1 MCIHP
6 SQRPKFKY
14 TIQQPSSNPHPTL
27 SNTHSQCVFNRKN
40 HKKMI
45 LAILISI
52 LIILIIGVTIFVR
65 RVNKVTPEQPPV
77 EIADDCCG
85 SHAVCERDS
94 LLSQTDQVIYFD
106 DEELDSLRGIP
117 YEEYTEAQ
125 ITMLE
130 NVFYTLREQD
140 VAGWIRSIQL
150 RNIDL
155 PEDIRDQALLIVA
168 ERREHTLE
176 EWTKNNQ

>member
-1 MCIHP
+1 
-6 SQRPKFKY
+6 
-14 TIQQPSSNPHPTL
+14 
-27 SNTHSQCVFNRKN
+27 
-40 HKKMI
+40 MI
-45 LAILISI
+45 LIILISI
-52 LIILIIGVTIFVR
+52 LIILIVGVSIFVR

-94 LLSQTDQVIYFD
+94 LLSQTDQIIYFD
-106 DEELDSLRGIP
+106 DEELDTLRGIP
-117 YEEYTEAQ
+117 CEEFTNEQTA
-125 ITMLE
+125 MLE

>member
-1 MCIHP
+1 MIIY
-6 SQRPKFKY
+6 FLI
-14 TIQQPSSNPHPTL
+14 TIL
-27 SNTHSQCVFNRKN
+27 
-40 HKKMI
+40 
-45 LAILISI
+45 LILIA
-52 LIILIIGVTIFVR
+52 GVVVFVR

-94 LLSQTDQVIYFD
+94 LLSQTDQIIYFD
-106 DEELDSLRGIP
+106 DEELDTLRGIP
-117 YEEYTEAQ
+117 YEDYSEAQ

>member
-1 MCIHP
+1 MFI
-6 SQRPKFKY
+6 
-14 TIQQPSSNPHPTL
+14 
-27 SNTHSQCVFNRKN
+27 
-40 HKKMI
+40 
-45 LAILISI
+45 AII
-52 LIILIIGVTIFVR
+52 LIILIILLVGVAFFVR
-65 RVNKVTPEQPPV
+65 RVNAQTPEQLPV

-94 LLSQTDQVIYFD
+94 LLSQTDQIIYFD
-106 DEELDSLRGIP
+106 DEELDALRGIP
-117 YEEYTEAQ
+117 SCEFTETQ
-125 ITMLE
+125 ISMLE

-155 PEDIRDQALLIVA
+155 PEDIRDQALLIVV

-176 EWTKNNQ
+176 EWNKNN

>member
-1 MCIHP
+1 
-6 SQRPKFKY
+6 
-14 TIQQPSSNPHPTL
+14 
-27 SNTHSQCVFNRKN
+27 
-40 HKKMI
+40 MI
-45 LAILISI
+45 II
-52 LIILIIGVTIFVR
+52 IILVILLILLVGVAFFVR
-65 RVNKVTPEQPPV
+65 RINKQTPEQPPV

-94 LLSQTDQVIYFD
+94 LLSQTDQIIYFD
-106 DEELDSLRGIP
+106 DEELDTLRGIP
-117 YEEYTEAQ
+117 CEEFTNEQTA
-125 ITMLE
+125 MLE

>member
-1 MCIHP
+1 MVI
-6 SQRPKFKY
+6 
-14 TIQQPSSNPHPTL
+14 I
-27 SNTHSQCVFNRKN
+27 
-40 HKKMI
+40 I
-45 LAILISI
+45 I
-52 LIILIIGVTIFVR
+52 LIILLILLVGVAFFVR
-65 RVNKVTPEQPPV
+65 HINKQTPEQPPV
-77 EIADDCCG
+77 EIADDCSG

-94 LLSQTDQVIYFD
+94 LLSQTDQIIYFD

-117 YEEYTEAQ
+117 SDDYTEPQ

>member
-1 MCIHP
+1 MVI
-6 SQRPKFKY
+6 
-14 TIQQPSSNPHPTL
+14 I
-27 SNTHSQCVFNRKN
+27 
-40 HKKMI
+40 
-45 LAILISI
+45 
-52 LIILIIGVTIFVR
+52 IILVILLILLVGVASFVR
-65 RVNKVTPEQPPV
+65 RINKQTPEQPPV

-94 LLSQTDQVIYFD
+94 LLSQTDQIIYFD
-106 DEELDSLRGIP
+106 DEELDSLSGIP
-117 YEEYTEAQ
+117 CEEFTEEQTAM
-125 ITMLE
+125 IE

-140 VAGWIRSIQL
+140 VSGWIRSLQL

-155 PEDIRDQALLIVA
+155 PVDIRDQALLIVA

>member
-1 MCIHP
+1 MH
-6 SQRPKFKY
+6 
-14 TIQQPSSNPHPTL
+14 
-27 SNTHSQCVFNRKN
+27 
-40 HKKMI
+40 
-45 LAILISI
+45 
-52 LIILIIGVTIFVR
+52 
-65 RVNKVTPEQPPV
+65 RVNAQTPEQPPV

-94 LLSQTDQVIYFD
+94 LLSQTDQIIYFD
-106 DEELDSLRGIP
+106 DEELDALRGIP
-117 YEEYTEAQ
+117 SCEFTETQ
-125 ITMLE
+125 ISMLE

-176 EWTKNNQ
+176 EWNKNNQNRDV

>member
-1 MCIHP
+1 
-6 SQRPKFKY
+6 
-14 TIQQPSSNPHPTL
+14 
-27 SNTHSQCVFNRKN
+27 
-40 HKKMI
+40 MI
-45 LAILISI
+45 LTILISI

-94 LLSQTDQVIYFD
+94 LLSQTDQIIYFD
-106 DEELDSLRGIP
+106 DEELDQLQGIP
-117 YEEYTEAQ
+117 SEDYTEAQ

-176 EWTKNNQ
+176 EWNKNNSK

>member
-1 MCIHP
+1 
-6 SQRPKFKY
+6 
-14 TIQQPSSNPHPTL
+14 
-27 SNTHSQCVFNRKN
+27 
-40 HKKMI
+40 MI
-45 LAILISI
+45 LIILISI

-77 EIADDCCG
+77 QIADDCCG

-94 LLSQTDQVIYFD
+94 LLSQTDQIIYFD
-106 DEELDSLRGIP
+106 DEELDTLQGIASDD
-117 YEEYTEAQ
+117 YTEAQ

-176 EWTKNNQ
+176 EWTKYNNG

>member
-1 MCIHP
+1 MVI
-6 SQRPKFKY
+6 
-14 TIQQPSSNPHPTL
+14 T
-27 SNTHSQCVFNRKN
+27 
-40 HKKMI
+40 
-45 LAILISI
+45 
-52 LIILIIGVTIFVR
+52 IILVILLILLVGVSLFVR
-65 RVNKVTPEQPPV
+65 RINKQTPEQPPV

-94 LLSQTDQVIYFD
+94 LLSQTDQIIYFD
-106 DEELDSLRGIP
+106 DEELDTLRGIP
-117 YEEYTEAQ
+117 CSDYTDAQ
-125 ITMLE
+125 ISMLE

-140 VAGWIRSIQL
+140 VSGWIRSLQL

-155 PEDIRDQALLIVA
+155 PLDIRDQALLIVA

>member
-1 MCIHP
+1 MFI
-6 SQRPKFKY
+6 
-14 TIQQPSSNPHPTL
+14 TI
-27 SNTHSQCVFNRKN
+27 
-40 HKKMI
+40 
-45 LAILISI
+45 I
-52 LIILIIGVTIFVR
+52 LIILIILLIGVAFFVR
-65 RVNKVTPEQPPV
+65 RINAQTPEQPPV

-94 LLSQTDQVIYFD
+94 LLSQTDQIIYFD
-106 DEELDSLRGIP
+106 DEELDALRGIP
-117 YEEYTEAQ
+117 AYEFTESH
-125 ITMLE
+125 ISMLE

-140 VAGWIRSIQL
+140 VAGWIRSLQL

-176 EWTKNNQ
+176 EWNKNNQG

>member
-1 MCIHP
+1 
-6 SQRPKFKY
+6 
-14 TIQQPSSNPHPTL
+14 
-27 SNTHSQCVFNRKN
+27 
-40 HKKMI
+40 MI
-45 LAILISI
+45 ILILLI
-52 LIILIIGVTIFVR
+52 ALIILIVGVALLVQ
-65 RVNKVTPEQPPV
+65 RVNKQTPEQTPV

-94 LLSQTDQVIYFD
+94 LLSQTDQIIYFD
-106 DEELDSLRGIP
+106 DEELDQLRGIP
-117 YEEYTEAQ
+117 SEEYTEVQ
-125 ITMLE
+125 TIMLE

-176 EWTKNNQ
+176 EWTKHKEG

>member
-1 MCIHP
+1 
-6 SQRPKFKY
+6 
-14 TIQQPSSNPHPTL
+14 
-27 SNTHSQCVFNRKN
+27 
-40 HKKMI
+40 MI
-45 LAILISI
+45 LIILISI
-52 LIILIIGVTIFVR
+52 LIILIVGASIFVR

-94 LLSQTDQVIYFD
+94 LLSQTDQIIYFD
-106 DEELDSLRGIP
+106 DEELDTLRGIP
-117 YEEYTEAQ
+117 CEEFTNEQTA
-125 ITMLE
+125 MLE

>member
-1 MCIHP
+1 MCIHT
-6 SQRPKFKY
+6 SQLPKFKY

-27 SNTHSQCVFNRKN
+27 SNTHSQCVFNQKN

-94 LLSQTDQVIYFD
+94 LLSQTDQIIYFD
-106 DEELDSLRGIP
+106 DEELDTLSGIP
-117 YEEYTEAQ
+117 YEDYSEAQ

>member
-1 MCIHP
+1 MVI
-6 SQRPKFKY
+6 
-14 TIQQPSSNPHPTL
+14 I
-27 SNTHSQCVFNRKN
+27 
-40 HKKMI
+40 
-45 LAILISI
+45 
-52 LIILIIGVTIFVR
+52 IILVILLILLVGVAFFVR
-65 RVNKVTPEQPPV
+65 RINKQTPEQPPV
-77 EIADDCCG
+77 KIADDCCG

-94 LLSQTDQVIYFD
+94 LLSQTDQIIYFD
-106 DEELDSLRGIP
+106 DEELDTLRGIP
-117 YEEYTEAQ
+117 SEDYSEAQ

-155 PEDIRDQALLIVA
+155 PEDIRDQALLIVT

>member
-1 MCIHP
+1 MIIY
-6 SQRPKFKY
+6 FLI
-14 TIQQPSSNPHPTL
+14 TIL
-27 SNTHSQCVFNRKN
+27 
-40 HKKMI
+40 
-45 LAILISI
+45 LILIA
-52 LIILIIGVTIFVR
+52 GVVVFVR

-94 LLSQTDQVIYFD
+94 LLSQTDQIIYFD
-106 DEELDSLRGIP
+106 DEELDALRGIP
-117 YEEYTEAQ
+117 CEDYTEAQ

-130 NVFYTLREQD
+130 NVFFTLREQD